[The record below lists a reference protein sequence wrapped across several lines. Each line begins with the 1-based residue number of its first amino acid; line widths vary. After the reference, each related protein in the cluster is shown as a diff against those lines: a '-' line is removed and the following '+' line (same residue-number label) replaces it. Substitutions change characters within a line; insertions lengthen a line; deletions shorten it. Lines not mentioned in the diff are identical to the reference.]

1 MYSKYISSCS
11 KNLWIVFSFIAYLNL
26 LEVESQEIP
35 VLVNVAKN
43 LVRFWD
49 ARETSTTEK
58 FGKY

>member
-1 MYSKYISSCS
+1 MNWKYISSCS

-49 ARETSTTEK
+49 ARETSTTEE